1 MHVQSGRAWFAPKA
15 RARSYPISVANRS
28 SEMGRQTCQRAVR
41 RQLGQTRKSKEMKC
55 EVTCS
60 TRRTKDWRS
69 ARDGPSFRVPGA
81 PSSWRHAGQRSASY
95 GHRTKS
101 GDRRACTRAERS
113 GHHGSQSR
121 IEAAGSGLT
130 SHFSQRCVTS
140 SNTSP
145 ARPLRMAMAEYKV
158 IPNTS
163 LASMWAA

>member
-95 GHRTKS
+95 GHRT
-101 GDRRACTRAERS
+101 